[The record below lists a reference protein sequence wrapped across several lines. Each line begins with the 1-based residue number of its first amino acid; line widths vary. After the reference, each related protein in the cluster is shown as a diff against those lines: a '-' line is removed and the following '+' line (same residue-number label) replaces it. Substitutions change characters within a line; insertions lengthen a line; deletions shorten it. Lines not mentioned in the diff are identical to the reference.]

1 MINIRVP
8 PLRERKQDLS
18 KLIQYFLKQYSAK
31 HARKVERVS
40 QPALAMLQAYDYPGN
55 ARELAN
61 IIERAVIV
69 ANGRSIEEHDLPA
82 GLNAAVSAQQ
92 RKEKPQS
99 LAQLEAAYI
108 SEILAAT
115 GGNKTECARILGIS
129 RKNLYE
135 KIARYELNVVM

>member
-1 MINIRVP
+1 
-8 PLRERKQDLS
+8 
-18 KLIQYFLKQYSAK
+18 LIQHYLKQYSAK
-31 HARKVERVS
+31 HARKVDRVT

-69 ANGRSIEEHDLPA
+69 ANGKSIEEHDLPA
-82 GLNAAVSAQQ
+82 GVKAALSAQQ
-92 RKEKPQS
+92 RKEQPMS

-108 SEILAAT
+108 QEMLAAT
-115 GGNKTECARILGIS
+115 GGNKAECARILGIS

-135 KIARYELNVVM
+135 KIARYEL

>member
-1 MINIRVP
+1 V
-8 PLRERKQDLS
+8 
-18 KLIQYFLKQYSAK
+18 K

-40 QPALAMLQAYDYPGN
+40 QPALATLQAYEYPGN

-69 ANGRSIEEHDLPA
+69 ASGKWIDEQDLPA
-82 GLNAAVSAQQ
+82 GVKAAVNAQQ
-92 RKEKPQS
+92 RKEKRMS
-99 LAQLEAAYI
+99 LAQLEASYI

-115 GGNKTECARILGIS
+115 GGNKAECARILGIS

-135 KIARYELNVVM
+135 KIARYEL